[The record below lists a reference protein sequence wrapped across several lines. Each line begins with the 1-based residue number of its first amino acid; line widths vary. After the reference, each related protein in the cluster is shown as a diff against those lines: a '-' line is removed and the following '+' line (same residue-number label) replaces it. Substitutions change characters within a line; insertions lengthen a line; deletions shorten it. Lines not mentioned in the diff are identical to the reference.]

1 MKKVFISILVLVVV
15 LIVIIFNGSNGQTIE
30 KILKINLDDIAYIK
44 TNSNEDDNY
53 DVDLFIKEYRNK
65 KYKKFDG
72 SKGSTTNLRYICY
85 DNDNQILFT
94 LVDVGNQNLIML
106 IKNDS
111 KVSSLYQQ
119 VN

>member
-1 MKKVFISILVLVVV
+1 MVLVVV
-15 LIVIIFNGSNGQTIE
+15 LIVIIFNVRNGQTIE
-30 KILKINLDDIAYIK
+30 KILKINFDDIAYIK

-65 KYKKFDG
+65 KYKGFYG
-72 SKGSTTNLRYICY
+72 SKGSTANLSYICY
-85 DNDNQILFT
+85 DSNGKVIFT

-111 KVSSLYQQ
+111 KISSLYQQ

>member
-1 MKKVFISILVLVVV
+1 MKKVFIAVLVLVVV
-15 LIVIIFNGSNGQTIE
+15 LIVIIFNVRNGQTIE

-44 TNSNEDDNY
+44 TNSDQDYN
-53 DVDLFIKEYRNK
+53 VDLFIKEYRNK
-65 KYKKFDG
+65 KYKGFYG
-72 SKGSTTNLRYICY
+72 SKGPTANLSYICY
-85 DNDNQILFT
+85 DSNGKVIFT

-111 KVSSLYQQ
+111 KISSLYQQ